1 MEPDRIKVV
10 EPIPLMTRE
19 ELRSDKSCSACRIP
33 RQVAEAAFRLVN
45 GCVASMKKDGLA
57 IIEPTGDRSH
67 PGGGG
72 RRWRPAGRRPS
83 RGVRLAIPRPVSTQA
98 HIEYVGR
105 VAARVAGSA
114 GSWTGI

>member
-1 MEPDRIKVV
+1 MTEPDRIKVV

-45 GCVASMKKDGLA
+45 GCVASMKTHGLA
-57 IIEPTGDRSH
+57 IIEPSGI
-67 PGGGG
+67 
-72 RRWRPAGRRPS
+72 PAILGEEDDDGEPLVAVPCE
-83 RGVRLAIPRPVSTQA
+83 VRLAIPRPASTQA